1 MSRAGR
7 LEGKVAIVT
16 GGGAG
21 FGVGIVEKFV
31 IEGAKVVVLDIN
43 EKDAKK
49 VASAHPNGSTV
60 GIKGDVSSEADWK
73 AALDI
78 AVKTFGRLDVVVN
91 NAGVVYKACPS
102 IETSEED
109 YDRVMRVN
117 LKSIY
122 WSSKVIIPYFLAE
135 HIGGL
140 FINIS
145 SMASPRP
152 RPSLVWYGASKG
164 GVTNATKGLAIEWA
178 KHNIRFNVIHPVAGE
193 TNMVPF
199 FLGGPDSPEA
209 RVGMMNTIPL
219 GRFALPADIGNAAAF
234 LASDEASLITGAAL
248 DVDGGRGI

>member
-60 GIKGDVSSEADWK
+60 GIKGDVASEADWK

-193 TNMVPF
+193 TNM
-199 FLGGPDSPEA
+199 
-209 RVGMMNTIPL
+209 
-219 GRFALPADIGNAAAF
+219 
-234 LASDEASLITGAAL
+234 
-248 DVDGGRGI
+248 

>member
-1 MSRAGR
+1 MSHPGR

-31 IEGAKVVVLDIN
+31 FEGAKVVVLDIN
-43 EKDAKK
+43 EEDAKK
-49 VASAHPNGSTV
+49 VSSAQPPNLSV
-60 GIKGDVSSEADWK
+60 GLKGDVSCEADWK
-73 AALDI
+73 AALDA
-78 AVKTFGRLDVVVN
+78 AVETFGRLDIVVN

-122 WSSKVIIPYFLAE
+122 WSSKVIIPYFLAQNV
-135 HIGGL
+135 GGL

-193 TNMVPF
+193 TNMVPL

-209 RVGMMNTIPL
+209 RIGMMSTIPL

-234 LASDEASLITGAAL
+234 LASDEASMITGAAL